1 MEVFNFWLSLFGNIT
16 SIIGFGM
23 TIAVWYGVKG
33 LKSFYV
39 AKATIPR
46 QLKELAELREKI
58 EELFSG
64 KFDTASKDKAIEF
77 SSLANVNIQNL
88 LPKLKE
94 IDKSQYSKQIEPNAK
109 NFTKDYEAFIRNPL
123 KENAR
128 VMNRRLFELLRSTQ
142 LVINDDDWRRT
153 Q

>member
-1 MEVFNFWLSLFGNIT
+1 
-16 SIIGFGM
+16 M
-23 TIAVWYGVKG
+23 TIVVWYGIKS

-46 QLKELAELREKI
+46 QLKELTDLREKI

-64 KFDTASKDKAIEF
+64 KFDPASKDKAIEF
-77 SSLANVNIQNL
+77 SSAANVNIQNL

-109 NFTKDYEAFIRNPL
+109 NFAKDYEAFINNPI

-128 VMNRRLFELLRSTQ
+128 LMNRRLFELLRSTE
-142 LVINDDDWRRT
+142 LVINDDD
-153 Q
+153 

>member
-1 MEVFNFWLSLFGNIT
+1 
-16 SIIGFGM
+16 M
-23 TIAVWYGVKG
+23 TIAVWYGIKS

-46 QLKELAELREKI
+46 QLKELTELREKV

-64 KFDTASKDKAIEF
+64 KFDNMSKDKATEF
-77 SSLANVNIQNL
+77 SSMANVNIKNL

-94 IDKSQYSKQIEPNAK
+94 VDKSQYSKQIEPNAK
-109 NFTKDYEAFIRNPL
+109 NFSKDYEEFIRNPI

-128 VMNRRLFELLRSTQ
+128 VMNRRLFELLRSIE